1 MNIYHR
7 TEKTIINK
15 TKGKQPK
22 YSATNYQEA
31 GDPHPVIK
39 SWILGKYV
47 KNVRKHW
54 IQYFYIELMF
64 FGFLF
69 WFKKVFRQSLQ
80 NCDN

>member
-1 MNIYHR
+1 MNIYDR
-7 TEKTIINK
+7 TEKIINK
-15 TKGKQPK
+15 TKDKQPK
-22 YSATNYQEA
+22 YSATNYQEAA

-47 KNVRKHW
+47 KNVRKHR

-69 WFKKVFRQSLQ
+69 WFKKVFRQSLH